1 MTSTEPPTRLSDF
14 GKRTNAYAYSL
25 RIWKQPQRLTVFVC
39 HLGFFNWNRRCVV
52 SDDDLKKLM
61 LAIASGLEKIS
72 EQLASLEEANRRTM
86 GAIERID
93 NRQWREGMRRT

>member
-1 MTSTEPPTRLSDF
+1 M
-14 GKRTNAYAYSL
+14 
-25 RIWKQPQRLTVFVC
+25 
-39 HLGFFNWNRRCVV
+39 V